1 MQIPSFVLAHTNIKD
16 EKIWQFY
23 VLLAVWACIYTVM
36 NTSVVLFLNE
46 TLGSI
51 FLAGLALAIGSVFSM
66 LFDGLF
72 SYLQKVYPSRSLFLM
87 SIIGMMIAVL
97 LFLVSVNAFIAF
109 LAAIFFRI
117 SFDLCDIT
125 AVSYVLAKS
134 LPAEYGQNLSYK
146 QLAQGIG
153 MIFGFLASAILL
165 TTAYFIGDTTA
176 GAIDAAASIINIQA
190 QADQFVSA
198 LFLMKVF
205 LLLLLFVLFFFAFL
219 LFDRSIKNFSKA
231 ELLLSFQKL
240 EAETMQGLRHTAMKV
255 VKNLPE
261 KVQGEKNQITLVS
274 TENKKALNASEIFAE
289 LGSAMKSL
297 MLIFKKKPRNTSLL
311 WSMGVMGIF
320 SYWDTFLATFLPIF
334 FTEVLKEQS
343 GWGQNIPGSLLMLL
357 FILPVLGLLPIVAK
371 WGDKYG
377 RFYFMVFGILIT
389 AFATLIIGF
398 TSTQAL
404 PVIILAGFG
413 ISFGYLFG
421 MSTAKAQV
429 ASKLNEFLAV
439 EKQESKID
447 SNASAGPIMLTDN
460 IGNIL
465 GPLIGGGLIALI
477 GFQGF
482 FIFFSLL
489 LFALL
494 AFTYK
499 NSKKISG
506 HSYVFQSPVKVIQSE
521 QLSV

>member
-1 MQIPSFVLAHTNIKD
+1 LQIPSFVLAHTNIKD

-23 VLLAVWACIYTVM
+23 LLLAGWACIYTVM
-36 NTSVVLFLNE
+36 NTSVILFLNE
-46 TLGSI
+46 TLGNI

-66 LFDGLF
+66 CFDGIF

-87 SIIGMMIAVL
+87 SIIGMMIAVMF
-97 LFLVSVNAFIAF
+97 FLISVNAFIAF

-146 QLAQGIG
+146 QLAQGVG
-153 MIFGFLASAILL
+153 MIFGFLVSAVLL
-165 TTAYFIGDTTA
+165 ATSYFIGDTTA
-176 GAIDAAASIINIQA
+176 EAIDAAASIVHVEA
-190 QADQFVSA
+190 QASQFISA

-205 LLLLLFVLFFFAFL
+205 LLFLLFALFFLAFL
-219 LFDRSIKNFSKA
+219 LFDRNVKNFSKA

-240 EAETMQGLRHTAMKV
+240 EAETIHGLQHTAMKV
-255 VKNLPE
+255 VKNVKDIPGM
-261 KVQGEKNQITLVS
+261 KKSEKNQIKLVS
-274 TENKKALNASEIFAE
+274 TENKKSFHKEEVFKE
-289 LGSAMKSL
+289 LSSAMKSL
-297 MLIFKKKPRNTSLL
+297 LLTFQRKPRNNSLL

-334 FTEVLKEQS
+334 FTEVLKEQN
-343 GWGQNIPGSLLMLL
+343 GWMQNIPGSLLMLL

-377 RFYFMVFGILIT
+377 RFYFMVFGLLIT
-389 AFATLIIGF
+389 AFSTMIIGF
-398 TSTQAL
+398 ANKQSL
-404 PVIILAGFG
+404 FIIILAGFG

-439 EKQESKID
+439 EKQESEID

-465 GPLIGGGLIALI
+465 GPLVGGGLIALF

-489 LFALL
+489 LFMLL
-494 AFTYK
+494 AYTYK

-506 HSYVFQSPVKVIQSE
+506 HSYVFQSPVKVVDSA
-521 QLSV
+521 